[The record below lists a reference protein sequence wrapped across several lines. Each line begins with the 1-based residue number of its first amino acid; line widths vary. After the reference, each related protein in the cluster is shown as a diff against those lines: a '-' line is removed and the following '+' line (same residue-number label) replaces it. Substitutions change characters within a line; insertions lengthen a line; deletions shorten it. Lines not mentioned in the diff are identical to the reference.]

1 MSQAVSRRPWSW
13 KVEDR
18 EQNARLDLRYE
29 PGCWGDVIKGLFA
42 VAAVRALGRTG
53 LRLLD
58 PFAGAPRYP
67 RLATTAARLDLV
79 TGLPLDG
86 AAAALVRD
94 WRALHDQGG
103 ADAWPST
110 ATLVRRAA
118 GDASTLEVFEL
129 DPARR
134 ERWAAEPAARVLP
147 LESGWQALGSQVQA
161 DLTLV
166 DPYDLDADLPRLR
179 AALGATP
186 GVLVL
191 YLFNR
196 APRGSNE
203 LKAYRR
209 LRDELAAG
217 VAPRGVLCGRLPSD
231 AVLPRTWH
239 EALLVAPPA
248 LLVAV
253 QPALEEVT
261 RALAGRIAADGAFE
275 AEAP

>member
-1 MSQAVSRRPWSW
+1 MSRRPWSW

-18 EQNARLDLRYE
+18 AQNPQLDLRYE

-42 VAAVRALGRTG
+42 VAAVRALQPAD

-79 TGLPLDG
+79 AGLPLDG
-86 AAAALVRD
+86 PAAALVRD
-94 WRALHDQGG
+94 WRALHDVDGT
-103 ADAWPST
+103 DAWPST
-110 ATLVRRAA
+110 ARLAKAAA
-118 GDASTLEVFEL
+118 GDAGLEVFEL

-134 ERWAAEPAARVLP
+134 ERWAAEPWARVLP
-147 LESGWQALGSQVQA
+147 VTSGWDALGAHARA

-166 DPYDLDADLPRLR
+166 DPYDLDQDLPRLR
-179 AALGATP
+179 GRLGATQ

-196 APRGSNE
+196 APRGAND

-217 VAPRGVLCGRLPSD
+217 VAPRGVVCGRLPSD

-239 EALLVAPPA
+239 EALLVAERP
-248 LLVAV
+248 LLDAV
-253 QPALEEVT
+253 RPTLERVT

-275 AEAP
+275 GGP